1 MKKLFSIVFIFVI
14 LLVLNGCADLSLADE
29 VEYGYEDQKI
39 KYSDGI
45 IIYSGRVILSGNT
58 EDTAVEIVAK
68 RLQQLRAA
76 TPNGGVVYWE
86 SSDIPT
92 MEVDKYTGYLQV
104 GQSLGRKAIITAYLR
119 DKPEVKA
126 QVHFVVRDLR

>member
-1 MKKLFSIVFIFVI
+1 MKKLFITALIFVI
-14 LLVLNGCADLSLADE
+14 LLLLNGCADLSLTDE
-29 VEYGYEDQKI
+29 VGYGYDNQKI

-104 GQSLGRKAIITAYLR
+104 GQSLGRTAIITAYLR
-119 DKPEVKA
+119 DKPEVRA

>member
-1 MKKLFSIVFIFVI
+1 MKKLFSVALIALI
-14 LLVLNGCADLSLADE
+14 LLLLNGCVDLSLADE
-29 VEYGYEDQKI
+29 VEYGYENQKI

-58 EDTAVEIVAK
+58 DDTAHEIVAK

-92 MEVDKYTGYLQV
+92 MEVDKFTGYLQV
-104 GQSLGRKAIITAYLR
+104 GQSLGRSAIITAYLR
-119 DKPEVKA
+119 DKPEVRA
-126 QVHFVVRDLR
+126 RAHFVVRDLR

>member
-1 MKKLFSIVFIFVI
+1 MKKLFLMFIALT
-14 LLVLNGCADLSLADE
+14 LLLLNGCDLSLADE
-29 VEYGYEDQKI
+29 VEYGYENKKI
-39 KYSDGI
+39 KYSDGL

-58 EDTAVEIVAK
+58 EETAHEIVAK

-76 TPNGGVVYWE
+76 TPNGGVVHWE

-104 GQSLGRKAIITAYLR
+104 GQSLGRRAIITAYLR
-119 DKPEVKA
+119 DKPEVRA

>member
-1 MKKLFSIVFIFVI
+1 MKKLFSIAFLAIT
-14 LLVLNGCADLSLADE
+14 LLLLNGCDLAHENE
-29 VEYGYEDQKI
+29 VGYGYEGQKI

-58 EDTAVEIVAK
+58 EETAVEIVAK
-68 RLQQLRAA
+68 RLQQLRVA
-76 TPNGGVVYWE
+76 TPNGGVVHWE

-104 GQSLGRKAIITAYLR
+104 GQSLGRRAIITAYLR
-119 DKPEVKA
+119 DKPEVRA